1 MAEEIT
7 YSITVYEYH
16 SLDKEEYS
24 LYSINLERLQ
34 DTIQNCLSKNKCF
47 RVAVF
52 DGV

>member
-1 MAEEIT
+1 MTKETT

-24 LYSINLERLQ
+24 LYGISLERLQ
-34 DTIQNCLSKNKCF
+34 ETIKTCLSENKCF

-52 DGV
+52 DGE

>member
-1 MAEEIT
+1 MAKETT
-7 YSITVYEYH
+7 YAITVYEYH

-24 LYSINLERLQ
+24 LYGINLERLQ
-34 DTIQNCLSKNKCF
+34 NTIQNCLSENKCF